1 MHIANESYFSHV
13 LQIAIW
19 LSKQYCS
26 QVFYTII
33 AWKGLKKK
41 KKREKS
47 DSADS
52 SLITSDT
59 NKSIESKMHG
69 VENSFSVKLRW
80 TFVYYFTDRFR
91 LTLNYHMLDH
101 KRMSAAPRNNR
112 VTPTRSYFSFDLWKW
127 FVDKCAWINII
138 FVCFSS
144 LFKWIYLK
152 FWWKYLTKLKRK

>member
-1 MHIANESYFSHV
+1 MNPIFLTFCKSRSDYRNNIARV
-13 LQIAIW
+13 LYNYSMERI
-19 LSKQYCS
+19 K
-26 QVFYTII
+26 
-33 AWKGLKKK
+33 KKK

-144 LFKWIYLK
+144 LFK
-152 FWWKYLTKLKRK
+152 

>member
-1 MHIANESYFSHV
+1 MNPIFLTFCKSRSDYRNNIARV
-13 LQIAIW
+13 LYNYSMERI
-19 LSKQYCS
+19 
-26 QVFYTII
+26 
-33 AWKGLKKK
+33 KKK

-138 FVCFSS
+138 FVCFSF
-144 LFKWIYLK
+144 LFK
-152 FWWKYLTKLKRK
+152 